1 MTEGSGGMRR
11 VEDAPVAGKTVLV
24 RVDFNVPL
32 KGTTIQDDAR
42 IRGAVPTLELL
53 LARGAK
59 VALITHLGQPD
70 GVTDDLRVDAI
81 AVRLAEILGRPVRKL
96 DDCVGED
103 VRKAIAAGQ
112 SGDVFL
118 LENVRF
124 HRGEEDNAPEFASA
138 LAALGDV
145 YVDDAFGTLHRAHA
159 STVGVAE
166 RLPAYAGLL
175 VQREVDVLARLLTH
189 PERPY
194 VAVVG
199 GKKAESKL
207 GALAQLV
214 TRVDAV
220 LIGGGVAATY
230 LEALQPSARVD
241 DLVRTIRRIDAT
253 ARERGASVVLPRDV
267 VAAPSLAAAAQARVV
282 DVREVPSGWSGFDI
296 GPATVREFSDWIAK
310 ARSIVWAGP
319 MGAFEVPPF
328 DNGTRAIGEAVG
340 RSAAYSVIGGGETGE
355 AMASM
360 GLAEHVSFIST
371 GGGACL
377 AFLEG
382 KSLPALVALGG

>member
-1 MTEGSGGMRR
+1 MRR
-11 VEDAPVAGKTVLV
+11 VEDAHVAGKTVLV
-24 RVDFNVPL
+24 RVDFNVPMR
-32 KGTTIQDDAR
+32 GTTIQDDAR
-42 IRGAVPTLELL
+42 IRGAVPTIQLL

-59 VALITHLGQPD
+59 VVLLTHLGQPD
-70 GVTDDLRVDAI
+70 GVDEDLRVGPI
-81 AVRLAEILGRPVRKL
+81 AVRLAEVLRRPVRKL
-96 DDCVGED
+96 DDCIGD
-103 VRKAIAAGQ
+103 GVRRAIAAGQ
-112 SGDVFL
+112 GGDVFL

-124 HRGEEDNAPEFASA
+124 HRGEEENAADFAGA

-175 VQREVDVLARLLTH
+175 VQREVDTLSRLLTN

-207 GALAQLV
+207 GALAELV
-214 TRVDAV
+214 THVDAV
-220 LIGGGVAATY
+220 LIGGGVAFTY
-230 LEALQPSARVD
+230 LEALQSSARDD
-241 DLVRTIRRIDAT
+241 DLVRKIRRIDAA
-253 ARERGASVVLPRDV
+253 ARKRGAAVVLPSDAV
-267 VAAPSLAAAAQARVV
+267 VAPSLSAAAQAVV
-282 DVREVPSGWSGFDI
+282 ANVREMPSGWSGFDI
-296 GPATVREFSDWIAK
+296 GPATVREFAAWLTK

-319 MGAFEVPPF
+319 MGAFEVAPF
-328 DNGTRAIGEAVG
+328 DKGTRAIGEAVG
-340 RSAAYSVIGGGETGE
+340 RSGAYSVIGGGETGE
-355 AMASM
+355 AIASM
-360 GLAEHVSFIST
+360 GLAERVSFIST